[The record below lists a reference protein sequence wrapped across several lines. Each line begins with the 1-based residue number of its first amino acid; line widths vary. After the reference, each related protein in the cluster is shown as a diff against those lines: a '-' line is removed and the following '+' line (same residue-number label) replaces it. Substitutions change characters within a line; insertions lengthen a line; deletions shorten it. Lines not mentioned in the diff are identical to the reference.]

1 MAIKF
6 IKEKPLSII
15 KEEDTSKK
23 EEFQADIFEVIA
35 MLYEEVEEI
44 RSENVVL
51 RSRVE
56 ILEGG
61 AK

>member
-35 MLYEEVEEI
+35 MLYEEVEGL
-44 RSENVVL
+44 RSEVADL
-51 RSRVE
+51 RLRV
-56 ILEGG
+56 EGG

>member
-6 IKEKPLSII
+6 VKEKPLSII

-35 MLYEEVEEI
+35 MIYEEVEEI
-44 RSENVVL
+44 RSENTDL
-51 RSRVE
+51 RNRIE

>member
-35 MLYEEVEEI
+35 MLYEEVEGLRAEI
-44 RSENVVL
+44 AELKIKS
-51 RSRVE
+51 
-56 ILEGG
+56 EGG
-61 AK
+61 TK

>member
-35 MLYEEVEEI
+35 MIYEEVEGL
-44 RSENVVL
+44 RSEVADL
-51 RSRVE
+51 RLRV
-56 ILEGG
+56 EGG

>member
-23 EEFQADIFEVIA
+23 EEFQADVFEVIA

-44 RSENVVL
+44 RSENVAL
-51 RSRVE
+51 RSRIE